1 MKLEDLN
8 EVSSLRTELLKGVL
22 FLGMWIAII
31 AAIASNASD
40 CRSPAEEKAYQEG
53 WR

>member
-1 MKLEDLN
+1 MSLNNLN
-8 EVSSLRTELLKGVL
+8 ETPTLTTELLKGVL
-22 FLGMWIAII
+22 FVGMWIAII